1 MLYRQSLT
9 GYDPNWKPDEDVPAQ
24 TGQEKNAP
32 AENALQENADEF
44 FSSSDRKRPA
54 EIAADTAQM
63 QKTVDTWEMVGV
75 EKSDFTAYWNRK
87 EIAMIVEETQESKRA
102 YYFDGGSLY
111 YYNEKSNDG
120 TMSLTVEFD
129 DIGDVRGA
137 RMTVDGKQVRSDED
151 DYSAIVKHAVELK
164 IAAEN

>member
-1 MLYRQSLT
+1 
-9 GYDPNWKPDEDVPAQ
+9 
-24 TGQEKNAP
+24 
-32 AENALQENADEF
+32 
-44 FSSSDRKRPA
+44 
-54 EIAADTAQM
+54 
-63 QKTVDTWEMVGV
+63 
-75 EKSDFTAYWNRK
+75 
-87 EIAMIVEETQESKRA
+87 MIVEETQESKRA